1 MEPGKDVVHGHSG
14 FKPEGGSD
22 LSKYEQAFAFAHH
35 ARALTFEPRPIDEN
49 KRLTISFSNEFAP
62 ASMLVA
68 IATLPV
74 PAVRAAE
81 AVEPIESRPVIC

>member
-1 MEPGKDVVHGHSG
+1 MERGKDVVHGPRG
-14 FKPEGGSD
+14 FKASGGSD
-22 LSKYEQAFAFAHH
+22 LSKYEQAFVFADY
-35 ARALTFEPRPIDEN
+35 ARALTFEPRPIEEN

-68 IATLPV
+68 IAALPV

-81 AVEPIESRPVIC
+81 AAEPIESRPVIC